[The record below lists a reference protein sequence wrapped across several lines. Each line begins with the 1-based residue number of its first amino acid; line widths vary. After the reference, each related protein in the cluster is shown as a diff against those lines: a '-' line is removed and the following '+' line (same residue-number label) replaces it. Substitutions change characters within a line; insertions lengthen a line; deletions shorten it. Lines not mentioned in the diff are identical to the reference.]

1 MMSLKIACLG
11 LILLVAPVSYA
22 QTRST
27 YAFELN
33 ALKDKYNVLNH
44 HNPFS
49 VINDDRSR
57 EWRQVSL
64 IPIMPCFSYRIQ
76 F

>member
-22 QTRST
+22 QIRST
-27 YAFELN
+27 YASEIN
-33 ALKDKYNVLNH
+33 ALKDKYNVLNR

-49 VINDDRSR
+49 VIYDDRSK
-57 EWRQVSL
+57 E
-64 IPIMPCFSYRIQ
+64 
-76 F
+76 